1 VPDRGE
7 RPAAR
12 ARRWRDDVFVIAAAL
27 FPLAL
32 FAARERQIA
41 GASGFPLDDAWIHLQ
56 FARNLAEGAGFSFN
70 PGASVAGSTAPLWT
84 LLLAAGAAA
93 FSPSL
98 GMAKA
103 FGVAATLGAAIL
115 TRRAA
120 LAWGARAD
128 VALVAAVA
136 LLWTGPVAWGA
147 LSGMEV
153 ALAAFLVAAALLAHA
168 HDRLLVSSA
177 CAALAVLARPEAFLL
192 IPLLVLA
199 RRLTLRRAAAFG
211 LVTVVAV
218 APAAL
223 FSLWTV
229 GTLYPATAAAKVEGG
244 LVGWLG
250 GVNEPAALTWIWR
263 PWTFLTGWIGWL
275 TATHWLLP
283 LALVP
288 GLVLVW
294 RRAGR
299 ALGAVALA
307 LVAHPF
313 GMALLAP
320 YRGPAFQEGRY
331 SIHLLP
337 LVVLTLAVALGDW
350 GRGGPPSE
358 PTLANTSSHELPP
371 RGDAVDPDNTGLGRG
386 ATAPPVP
393 QRNSWVRTIAVVWLG
408 IAVVSL
414 VPAATRYGWAVQNI
428 NAMQVHL
435 GRWVDTNLPRTARIA
450 ANDIGAI
457 AYFSRR
463 EVIDLMGLVTPEII
477 PFRRRGELGVM
488 RYLKEA
494 CPQYVII
501 FPAWFPQIASST
513 ETLEPV
519 YRVRLERNEV
529 AGAAEMVVYRLARC
543 AV

>member
-1 VPDRGE
+1 MHDRGE

-12 ARRWRDDVFVIAAAL
+12 ARRWRDDVFVIAATL

-70 PGASVAGSTAPLWT
+70 PGAPVAGSTAPLWT

-93 FSPSL
+93 SSPSL
-98 GMAKA
+98 GMVKA

-120 LAWGARAD
+120 LAWGARGD

-136 LLWTGPVAWGA
+136 LLWTGPAAWGA

-168 HDRLLVSSA
+168 HDRLLASSA
-177 CAALAVLARPEAFLL
+177 CAALAALARPETFLL
-192 IPLLVLA
+192 IPLFVLA
-199 RRLTLRRAAAFG
+199 RRLTLRRAAGFA
-211 LVTVVAV
+211 LVTVVTV

-288 GLVLVW
+288 GLVFAW

-307 LVAHPF
+307 LLAHPF

-337 LVVLTLAVALGDW
+337 LVALTLAVALG
-350 GRGGPPSE
+350 GRGRSGPRSE
-358 PTLANTSSHELPP
+358 TTLAKTCSDQLATC
-371 RGDAVDPDNTGLGRG
+371 GDAVNPDNTGPGWG
-386 ATAPPVP
+386 ATAPPAP
-393 QRNSWVRTIAVVWLG
+393 RRNSWVRTVAVVWLG

-477 PFRRRGELGVM
+477 PFRRRGEPGVM

-501 FPAWFPQIASST
+501 FPAWFPQMASST

-529 AGAAEMVVYRLARC
+529 AGAAEMVVYRLTRC

>member
-1 VPDRGE
+1 VPARGE